1 MIGPRSVRLV
11 DSYPSL
17 SLMTAGFPFTN
28 DDLARSVL
36 SVAQLNRAVA
46 QLLED
51 GVPAVWVRGE
61 ISNFTQAA
69 SGHWYFTLKDERA
82 GVRAVM
88 FRGRAQSV
96 GFVPRAGDRVEL
108 RARVSLYE
116 PRGDYQLQVEA
127 LRRAGQGDLYEAFLR
142 LKEKLSAEGLF
153 DPARKRDPVRM
164 PACIGVITS
173 LQAAALRDVLS
184 ALRRRAPHV
193 RVVIYP
199 APVQGLDAAP
209 RLAAAIAT
217 ANRLGHADTLLL
229 VRGGGSI
236 EDLWSF
242 NDETLARAIAASEL
256 PVISGVGHETD
267 FTIADFV
274 ADLRA
279 PTPTA
284 AAELACLPRAEL
296 LNRVFGE
303 AQALAR
309 AQRRQLDRA
318 AQRLDRA
325 AAQLVSPAQ
334 WLAHQRERLQGLR
347 HRLTAAW
354 ARPQVWRRGRL
365 DLLAQRLTHRAPDL
379 TRRADRL
386 AAASRR
392 LGMAHAR
399 LLAARQARLAAAG
412 AQLRALDPGLTLA
425 RGYSIARD
433 AEGRIVR
440 DATALAPGQA
450 LELSFAQG
458 GAQVE
463 VLRTRE
469 GGEPS

>member
-173 LQAAALRDVLS
+173 LQAAS
-184 ALRRRAPHV
+184 AR
-193 RVVIYP
+193 
-199 APVQGLDAAP
+199 
-209 RLAAAIAT
+209 
-217 ANRLGHADTLLL
+217 
-229 VRGGGSI
+229 
-236 EDLWSF
+236 
-242 NDETLARAIAASEL
+242 
-256 PVISGVGHETD
+256 
-267 FTIADFV
+267 
-274 ADLRA
+274 
-279 PTPTA
+279 
-284 AAELACLPRAEL
+284 
-296 LNRVFGE
+296 
-303 AQALAR
+303 
-309 AQRRQLDRA
+309 
-318 AQRLDRA
+318 
-325 AAQLVSPAQ
+325 
-334 WLAHQRERLQGLR
+334 
-347 HRLTAAW
+347 
-354 ARPQVWRRGRL
+354 
-365 DLLAQRLTHRAPDL
+365 
-379 TRRADRL
+379 
-386 AAASRR
+386 
-392 LGMAHAR
+392 
-399 LLAARQARLAAAG
+399 
-412 AQLRALDPGLTLA
+412 
-425 RGYSIARD
+425 
-433 AEGRIVR
+433 
-440 DATALAPGQA
+440 
-450 LELSFAQG
+450 
-458 GAQVE
+458 
-463 VLRTRE
+463 
-469 GGEPS
+469 